1 MVRNAPAHRAA
12 PAPGPG
18 GSRRG
23 HRHTW
28 PWVGAAVA
36 LALGAGCPAAP
47 GPVKLLPTLI
57 APPFQA
63 VALGSVQQQGTAISG
78 GSLQLKVL
86 DANTHRRVSGAL
98 VSVLGPTL
106 GTGVSGSTYD
116 LLFSPLASASYRL
129 RISAPGYVVGT
140 ASGIAVS
147 KEATTSVE
155 ADLAPSGAPVTG
167 RILDFKGQPIAG
179 ARVLSGVAVT
189 FSSADGTF
197 SLDGLAVGT
206 HPLTIAKTGYQTLT
220 GIVAG
225 AGQSIGDRTLTPAPV
240 VVDVANAATVF
251 GTQSAASTLSGLTSA
266 LQAAGCQV
274 QEDDASGATV
284 MLFAGPG
291 PDVASQ
297 ASVVQNF
304 VSSGGKVVVLGEWG
318 GAGGGYSPGA
328 VNSLL
333 QPLGLAIETDLVRN
347 DQNLGKLG
355 WILASPDLPF
365 AGVSQVAV
373 FDSASV
379 FKVAPAID
387 VLSAGV
393 SAMRVADVDPN
404 GPILGALMPYETGLA
419 MLLGDTSAFSDSTTL
434 GQGTD
439 LTQKDNQ
446 SFIVQAI
453 LW

>member
-1 MVRNAPAHRAA
+1 MARRVPARQGTLAPRSGGVRGGRRRCGPRAA
-12 PAPGPG
+12 A
-18 GSRRG
+18 
-23 HRHTW
+23 
-28 PWVGAAVA
+28 AAV
-36 LALGAGCPAAP
+36 LAFLAGCPAAP
-47 GPVKLLPTLI
+47 GPVKLRPTLI
-57 APPFQA
+57 LPPFQA
-63 VALGSVQQQGTAISG
+63 VSLGSVLQQGTAISG
-78 GSLQLKVL
+78 GSLQLEVL
-86 DANTHRRVSGAL
+86 DASTHLRLAGAQ

-106 GTGVSGSTYD
+106 GTGVTGSSYD
-116 LLFSPLASASYRL
+116 LVFSPLASASYSV

-140 ASGIAVS
+140 VSGVVLS

-155 ADLAPSGAPVTG
+155 ADLTPSGGPVTG
-167 RILDFKGQPIAG
+167 RVLDSNGQAIAG
-179 ARVLSGVAVT
+179 ARVLSGDAVT
-189 FSSADGTF
+189 FSSGDGTF
-197 SLDGLAVGT
+197 RLDGLAAGS

-225 AGQSIGDRTLTPAPV
+225 AGSSIGDRTLTAAPV
-240 VVDVANAATVF
+240 VVDLANAATVF
-251 GTQSAASTLSGLTSA
+251 GTQSAASTLSGLESA
-266 LQAAGCQV
+266 LKAAGCQV
-274 QEDDASGATV
+274 QEDDSSGASV

-297 ASVVQNF
+297 ARAVQDF

-333 QPLGLAIETDLVRN
+333 EPMGLAVETDLVRN

-365 AGVSQVAV
+365 ARVSQVAV

-387 VLSAGV
+387 VLSAGT
-393 SAMRVADVDPN
+393 SAMRVADVDSD

-419 MLLGDTSAFSDSTTL
+419 MLLGDTSAFSDSSTL

-446 SFIVQAI
+446 NFIVQAI